1 MLADLNNGNK
11 PPESRQ
17 ALRIL
22 AVSDVVQPQ
31 LYNTEVKQWL
41 THVDLIISCGD
52 LPPGYLD
59 FLMSTLEVPL
69 FHVIGNHCY
78 VGHDSLKRQCT
89 SADYP
94 GLENLNGRLV
104 EYRGLLMGGI
114 EGSPI
119 YSKGPHQ
126 YSEQAIE
133 FTIMRM
139 IPGMALN
146 KLRAGRYLDVMVSH
160 TPPRGIHDNRDIA
173 HTGWAALIPLIDRF
187 KPALLLH
194 GHTHRYNPTLPV
206 RSTRGKT
213 EIINAYGH
221 VLIELIRDDASSP
234 WQLADASIRN

>member
-1 MLADLNNGNK
+1 
-11 PPESRQ
+11 
-17 ALRIL
+17 
-22 AVSDVVQPQ
+22 
-31 LYNTEVKQWL
+31 
-41 THVDLIISCGD
+41 
-52 LPPGYLD
+52 
-59 FLMSTLEVPL
+59 
-69 FHVIGNHCY
+69 
-78 VGHDSLKRQCT
+78 
-89 SADYP
+89 
-94 GLENLNGRLV
+94 
-104 EYRGLLMGGI
+104 
-114 EGSPI
+114 
-119 YSKGPHQ
+119 
-126 YSEQAIE
+126 
-133 FTIMRM
+133 MRM

>member
-1 MLADLNNGNK
+1 MGADHSEGNGAGG
-11 PPESRQ
+11 SRE

-31 LYNTEVKQWL
+31 LYNADVKQWL
-41 THVDLIISCGD
+41 GPIDLIISCGD

-59 FLMSTLEVPL
+59 FLMSTLQVPL

-78 VGHDSLKRQCT
+78 VGHDSLKKQCT

-94 GLENLNGRLV
+94 GLENLNGRMM
-104 EYRGLLMGGI
+104 EYRGLLMGGV

-119 YSKGPHQ
+119 YSRGPHQ
-126 YSEQAIE
+126 YSEQAMELIVL
-133 FTIMRM
+133 RM

-146 KLRAGRYLDVMVSH
+146 KLRTGRYVDILVSH
-160 TPPRGIHDNRDIA
+160 TPPRGIHDNEDIA
-173 HTGWAALIPLIDRF
+173 HMGWTSLIPVIDYF

-194 GHTHRYNPTLPV
+194 GHTHRYNPILPV
-206 RSTRGKT
+206 QSTRGKT

-234 WQLADASIRN
+234 WQLATASIRN

>member
-1 MLADLNNGNK
+1 
-11 PPESRQ
+11 
-17 ALRIL
+17 
-22 AVSDVVQPQ
+22 
-31 LYNTEVKQWL
+31 
-41 THVDLIISCGD
+41 
-52 LPPGYLD
+52 
-59 FLMSTLEVPL
+59 
-69 FHVIGNHCY
+69 
-78 VGHDSLKRQCT
+78 
-89 SADYP
+89 
-94 GLENLNGRLV
+94 
-104 EYRGLLMGGI
+104 MGGI

-133 FTIMRM
+133 FATMRM

-146 KLRAGRYLDVMVSH
+146 KLRTGRYLDILVSH
-160 TPPRGIHDNRDIA
+160 TPPRGIHDNHDVA
-173 HTGWAALIPLIDRF
+173 HVGWAALIPVIDRF

>member
-1 MLADLNNGNK
+1 MLAQRNNGK
-11 PPESRQ
+11 PTHKEET
-17 ALRIL
+17 LRIL

-31 LYNTEVKQWL
+31 LYNSEIKQWL
-41 THVDLIISCGD
+41 APIDLIISCGD

-59 FLMSTLEVPL
+59 FLMSTLQVPL

-78 VGHDSLKRQCT
+78 VGHDSIKGQCT
-89 SADYP
+89 SVDYP

-114 EGSPI
+114 EGSPV

-126 YSEQAIE
+126 YSEQAVE
-133 FTIMRM
+133 FTLLRM

-146 KLRAGRYLDVMVSH
+146 KLRTGRYLDVMVTH
-160 TPPRGIHDNRDIA
+160 APPRGIHDNTDLA
-173 HTGWAALIPLIDRF
+173 HMGWPALIPIIDRF
-187 KPALLLH
+187 KPSLLLH

-206 RSTRGKT
+206 RTKRGNT

-221 VLIELIRDDASSP
+221 VLIELIRDDASSH
-234 WQLADASIRN
+234 WQLAVASIRN